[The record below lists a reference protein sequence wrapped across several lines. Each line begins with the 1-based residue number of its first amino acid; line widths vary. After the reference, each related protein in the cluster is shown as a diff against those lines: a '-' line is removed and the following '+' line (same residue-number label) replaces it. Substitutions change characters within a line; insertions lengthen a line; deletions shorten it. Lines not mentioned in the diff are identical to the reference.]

1 MENKSFH
8 TAYRVP
14 AGWTSKHL
22 DRMNLQFFLQNHFSQ
37 SLFIMFFMFSVCLIL
52 NNRESFHII
61 FFLNSRI
68 SSWTRIQGDCVGVCF
83 SFLKS
88 IWSKHKNI
96 QPSFLMQTTSSEIGI
111 KFRSSPF
118 WSWKNIL
125 CANSLPARMNQHFF
139 LKIIPVL
146 CSVYSANSFFHTLLQ
161 KMKFPPFFRSHK
173 IKKIA

>member
-1 MENKSFH
+1 M
-8 TAYRVP
+8 P

-37 SLFIMFFMFSVCLIL
+37 SLPNPCSSCFSCSVCAWFWICR

-61 FFLNSRI
+61 FFLNSWI

-88 IWSKHKNI
+88 IWSKHKK
-96 QPSFLMQTTSSEIGI
+96 PSFLMQTTSSEIGI

-125 CANSLPARMNQHFF
+125 CANSLPARMNQHFL